1 MAGNNSR
8 AQRIEQQMLRTLAQ
22 LVRREVKDPRVGNV
36 TITAVTLAPDGG
48 SAKVYFLPFGDQH
61 TPAEVAAGL
70 NSAAGFLRGEV
81 GRDLGLRHAPKLEFE
96 HDANIERAHQLTSLI
111 DIARRKDRERG
122 GE

>member
-36 TITAVTLAPDGG
+36 TITAVALAADGG
-48 SAKVYFLPFGDQH
+48 SAKVYFLPFGERH
-61 TPAEVAAGL
+61 SPEEVRAGL
-70 NSAAGFLRGEV
+70 TSAAGFLRGEV

-96 HDANIERAHQLTSLI
+96 HDVNVERAQQLTQLI
-111 DIARRKDRERG
+111 DIARRQDRERG